1 MSEVAKFMVEVQ
13 GNIERLRGAAEV
25 QERSRQWVRDVGPLR
40 YAYNFSWMGR
50 PIIQLPQDIVAMQ
63 ELIWQI
69 KPALIVETGVAHGG
83 SLIFYASMLE
93 LLGQGGRVIG
103 VDIDI
108 RAHNRAAIV
117 DHPMS
122 KRIELIQGSS
132 IDPSIVDEVHRRAA
146 GASPVLVVLDSNHT
160 HDHVLHE
167 LLAYQDLV
175 TAGSYLVVFDTAI
188 EALPADAFPDRPWG
202 PGNSPASAVRVFL
215 ESHPDFEP
223 DADIDAKLLISVAPV
238 GYLRR
243 RALEPVR

>member
-122 KRIELIQGSS
+122 KRIEQQY
-132 IDPSIVDEVHRRAA
+132 EVFFAQYRRWYR
-146 GASPVLVVLDSNHT
+146 G
-160 HDHVLHE
+160 
-167 LLAYQDLV
+167 
-175 TAGSYLVVFDTAI
+175 
-188 EALPADAFPDRPWG
+188 
-202 PGNSPASAVRVFL
+202 RVFPVS
-215 ESHPDFEP
+215 EG
-223 DADIDAKLLISVAPV
+223 ISVFFRDV
-238 GYLRR
+238 TEEKQLEDQL
-243 RALEPVR
+243 ALERLLRWARIQRCFLQS